1 MKSILVV
8 DDDFRHDKMMGYLL
22 TSKGFEVAYALSGEE
37 ALDKLRDGDSSM
49 PDIVILD
56 MMMPKMNGIE
66 TLGEMRKDTLLKN
79 IPVLM
84 VSAIATPEKI
94 NKAKEAGAA
103 DYISKPFS
111 SSNLIEKINSI
122 ISDGEG

>member
-1 MKSILVV
+1 MRSILVV

-37 ALDKLRDGDSSM
+37 ALTKLRSDESSK

-56 MMMPKMNGIE
+56 MMMPRMNGIE
-66 TLGEMRKDTLLKN
+66 TLREMRKDDTLKD

-94 NKAKEAGAA
+94 SKAKEAGAA

-111 SSNLIEKINSI
+111 SSNLIDKINSI

>member
-22 TSKGFEVAYALSGEE
+22 TSKGFDVSYALSGEE
-37 ALDKLRDGDSSM
+37 ALEKLRSSEFAK

-56 MMMPKMNGIE
+56 VMMPRMNGIE
-66 TLGEMRKDTLLKN
+66 TLIEMRKEEDLMD

-84 VSAIATPEKI
+84 VSAISTPEKVS
-94 NKAKEAGAA
+94 KAKEAGAA

-111 SSNLIEKINSI
+111 SSNLIEKINFI
-122 ISDGEG
+122 IAGGDG